1 MQQIYNLF
9 PNFSDSSRVWI
20 YTANRAI
27 TSIESDFV
35 QTNLE
40 LFSSEW
46 KAHSQPLKAKACMLN
61 EFTVVFVVDQSIT
74 SASGCSVDS
83 SVRFVKELGKEL
95 EIDFFNRLNV
105 LVQNNIDSSLY
116 LYPYRKLN
124 ELTSHSYFNPLVEK
138 LKDLKDNWLIE
149 LK

>member
-9 PNFSDSSRVWI
+9 SNFSDSSRVWI

-27 TSIESDFV
+27 TPFETDFV
-35 QTNLE
+35 QSNLE

-61 EFTVVFVVDQSIT
+61 QFTIAFVVDQSVT
-74 SASGCSVDS
+74 VASGCSVDS
-83 SVRFVKELGKEL
+83 SVRFVKEIGKEL

-105 LVQNNIDSSLY
+105 LVQNNLDNTLY
-116 LYPYRKLN
+116 LHPYRRLK
-124 ELTSHSYFNPLVEK
+124 ELTSHSYFNPLVET
-138 LKDLKDNWLIE
+138 LKDLKENWLVE
-149 LK
+149 LL

>member
-9 PNFSDSSRVWI
+9 SNFSDSSRVWI
-20 YTANRAI
+20 YTSNRAI
-27 TSIESDFV
+27 TPIESDFV
-35 QTNLE
+35 QSNLE
-40 LFSSEW
+40 SFSSEW

-61 EFTVVFVVDQSIT
+61 EFTLAFVVDQSIT
-74 SASGCSVDS
+74 VASGCSVDS

-105 LVQNNIDSSLY
+105 LVQNNIDNSLY
-116 LYPYRKLN
+116 LYPYRKLH
-124 ELTSHSYFNPLVEK
+124 ELTNHSYYNPLVES
-138 LKDLKDNWLIE
+138 LKDLKENWLVG

>member
-1 MQQIYNLF
+1 
-9 PNFSDSSRVWI
+9 
-20 YTANRAI
+20 
-27 TSIESDFV
+27 
-35 QTNLE
+35 
-40 LFSSEW
+40 
-46 KAHSQPLKAKACMLN
+46 MLN

-124 ELTSHSYFNPLVEK
+124 ELSSHSYFNPLVET
-138 LKDLKDNWLIE
+138 LKDLKENWLIE